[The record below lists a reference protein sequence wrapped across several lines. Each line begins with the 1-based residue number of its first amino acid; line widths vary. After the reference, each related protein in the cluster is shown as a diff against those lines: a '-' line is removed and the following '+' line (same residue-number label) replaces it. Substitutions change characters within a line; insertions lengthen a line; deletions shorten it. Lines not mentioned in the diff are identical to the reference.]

1 MKPKGYDLAD
11 EPDRNRFN
19 QWTVRPVFC
28 LLAVMLGGAWLA
40 WPWYAFNSIALGSPT
55 RRKELLWVAGGLL
68 GTCALAVSIVWAMES
83 GRMSVEMLRYAIIL
97 ISVVKLVAMYAIV
110 SLQTRT
116 FHVYEYY
123 GGAIRNGVPLL
134 ILGALARS
142 WILEA
147 FEEIP
152 FLIMVLS

>member
-11 EPDRNRFN
+11 EPERNRFN
-19 QWTVRPVFC
+19 EWTVRPVFC

-55 RRKELLWVAGGLL
+55 RRKELLWVGAGLVATCVLAL
-68 GTCALAVSIVWAMES
+68 GIQWAAES
-83 GRMSVEMLRYAIIL
+83 ERMSIEMLRYAIITVA
-97 ISVVKLVAMYAIV
+97 IVKLVAMYAIV
-110 SLQTRT
+110 SLQSRT

-134 ILGALARS
+134 ILGVLARPR
-142 WILEA
+142 ILDA
-147 FEEIP
+147 IEEIP